1 MDGAEALPALR
12 RGQPQSGRLQ
22 APQQF
27 PAGYFRGTGTHRIR
41 AQVLGDVVV
50 IALKAAA
57 RDPEPLGEGME
68 FLEARVAHHVAP
80 LTPLE
85 PPDRFVNEDG
95 HAPQDVTQTV
105 HRATMT
111 PVSAPISG
119 FCEPRFTAVRS
130 AFAANFAERGEVG
143 AAVCI
148 VANGEVVVDLVGGWH
163 DEARTLPW
171 QADTMVNFYSVGK
184 ALGATLVLQLVDQGI
199 LSLDT
204 RVAEFWPEFAE
215 GGKGAVTVRH
225 ALSHQAAVPA
235 IRALLTDEDLFRWD
249 TMAAALAATPAWWP
263 IGTRHAYH
271 TNSYGHLVGEI
282 VHRVTGELPGDRFA
296 RLGAGRGLDVW
307 FGVPPEE
314 QHRCAEVIWAP
325 RGALAPSV
333 FDGLEGDLLMSA
345 LAHFNPPGY
354 SSIGLVNTPRW
365 RASGIPS
372 TSGHGTAR
380 GVAGFYAALIGD
392 DPLLSPALLHEAS
405 HPQSVGRCPILDD
418 EMVFGL
424 GFQPT
429 TPRRPFSP
437 GPNSFGHFGTGGA
450 VGLADP
456 DAGVALGYVMN
467 HVIPRWQSSRN
478 RALIDTLY
486 ACL

>member
-1 MDGAEALPALR
+1 M
-12 RGQPQSGRLQ
+12 
-22 APQQF
+22 
-27 PAGYFRGTGTHRIR
+27 
-41 AQVLGDVVV
+41 
-50 IALKAAA
+50 
-57 RDPEPLGEGME
+57 
-68 FLEARVAHHVAP
+68 
-80 LTPLE
+80 
-85 PPDRFVNEDG
+85 
-95 HAPQDVTQTV
+95 QTV
-105 HRATMT
+105 RRATMWS
-111 PVSAPISG
+111 VDAPISG
-119 FCEPRFTAVRS
+119 YCEPRFAAVRD

-143 AAVCI
+143 AAVSII
-148 VANGEVVVDLVGGWH
+148 VAGEVVVDLVGGWQ
-163 DEARTLPW
+163 DEACTIPW
-171 QADTMVNFYSVGK
+171 QADTLVNFYSVGK
-184 ALGATLVLQLVDQGI
+184 ALGATLVLQLVDEGV

-204 RVAEFWPEFAE
+204 RVGEFWPEFAE
-215 GGKGAVTVRH
+215 GGKEAVTVRH

-235 IRALLTDEDLFRWD
+235 IRTLLTDDDLWQWE
-249 TMAAALAATPAWWP
+249 TMTAALAATPAWWP

-282 VHRVTGELPGDRFA
+282 VRRVTGEMPGARFA
-296 RLGAGRGLDVW
+296 RLRAERGLDVW
-307 FGVPPEE
+307 FGVPHEE
-314 QHRCAEVIWAP
+314 QLRCAEVIWAP

-354 SSIGLVNTPRW
+354 SSIGLVNTPEW

-380 GVAGFYAALIGD
+380 GVAAFYAALLGD

-405 HPQSVGRCPILDD
+405 HPQSIGYCPMLND
-418 EMVFGL
+418 EMSFGL

-429 TPRRPFSP
+429 TARRPFSP

-456 DAGVALGYVMN
+456 DTGVALGYVMN